1 MVARLAK
8 VVQIFPLI
16 YQLATEDFGAME
28 LRCAVYPSVVV
39 VVGPFLR
46 FLTIRFYLFLLQF
59 VLHFTY

>member
-8 VVQIFPLI
+8 VVQILPLI
-16 YQLATEDFGAME
+16 HQLASEDFGAME

-39 VVGPFLR
+39 VVRPFLR
-46 FLTIRFYLFLLQF
+46 FLTTRLDIFLLQF